1 MKSMIWAIGASA
13 PLAIAGVA
21 SAQESLA
28 YWAFN
33 NDPLPGGGFG
43 YQPGDFPAFADFGTQ
58 AGAARVT
65 VNGGLTGDTIVNGNG
80 DTVFQWI
87 QSFGGSTVNAQFGA
101 DTGGSLAVQGG
112 TSNGNNGS
120 FIEIAFDASAYENIL
135 FSFAGRR
142 TGTGFTD
149 VDIDAYDGNTFLG
162 NIFSDLNLTSGS
174 TLELI
179 SLSTSLLNNVADAR
193 IRLTL
198 NGATGT
204 TGNVRLDNFFIQAD
218 PKSGVIPTPGA
229 VALFG
234 LAGLTAARRRRA

>member
-43 YQPGDFPAFADFGTQ
+43 YQPGDLPAFADFGTQ
-58 AGAARVT
+58 AGAASVT
-65 VNGGLTGDTIVNGNG
+65 VNGGITGATTVTGGG

-87 QSFGGSTVNAQFGA
+87 QSFAGSTINAQFGEGA
-101 DTGGSLAVQGG
+101 GGSLAVQGG
-112 TSNGNNGS
+112 TDTQNNGS
-120 FIEIAFDASAYENIL
+120 FIEIAFDASNYENIM

-142 TGTGFTD
+142 TGSGFSD

-162 NIFSDLNLTSGS
+162 NIFSDLNLNAT

-198 NGATGT
+198 NGATGA
-204 TGNVRLDNFFIQAD
+204 TGNVRLDNFFVQGDAAAA
-218 PKSGVIPTPGA
+218 IPTPGA
-229 VALFG
+229 IALFG
-234 LAGLTAARRRRA
+234 LAGMTAARRRRA